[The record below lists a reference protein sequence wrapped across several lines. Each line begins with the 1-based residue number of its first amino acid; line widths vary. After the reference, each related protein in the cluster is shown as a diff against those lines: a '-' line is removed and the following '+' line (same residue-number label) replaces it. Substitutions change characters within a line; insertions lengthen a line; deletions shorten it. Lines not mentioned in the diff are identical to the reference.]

1 MTENTAATVTTS
13 NADAT
18 GGPAQLPAVA
28 FIGLGN
34 MGGPMA
40 HNLVAAGYRVIG
52 FDLVPEALEKAR
64 AAGVEVAATGA
75 EAVRSAAGGGQ
86 GLVITMLPAGRH
98 VVGALKGSEGSD
110 GREPVE
116 GLLSAAAPGTLFMD
130 CSTIAV
136 EDSVMVR
143 ELVAAAG
150 HRVLDA
156 PVSGGTVGAEAGTL
170 AMMVGGSAEDVA
182 EAMPV
187 LEVVG
192 KRIVHCGPAGN
203 GLAAKVCNN
212 MILGA
217 SMIAVS
223 EAFVLGEKLGLSNE
237 ALFDVA
243 SNATGQ
249 CWALTTNCPVPGPV
263 PTSPANRDFKPGFAG
278 ALMAKDLGLAK
289 SAIETTGIE
298 GRMGLLAEEIYAAFA
313 QGEGGTKDFSGIIEL
328 IREQSA
334 AA

>member
-1 MTENTAATVTTS
+1 MTERTSVTT
-13 NADAT
+13 NT
-18 GGPAQLPAVA
+18 LA

-40 HNLVAAGYRVIG
+40 ANLVQAGYTVHG
-52 FDLVPEALEKAR
+52 FDLVPAALEQAR
-64 AAGVEVAATGA
+64 ADGVVIADSGA
-75 EAVRSAAGGGQ
+75 EAVRAAAGEGS

-98 VVGALKGSEGSD
+98 VVGALKGSDGSEG
-110 GREPVE
+110 RNPVE
-116 GLLSAAAPGTLFMD
+116 GLLAAAAPNTLFMD

-136 EDSVMVR
+136 EDSVTVR
-143 ELVAAAG
+143 ELIAAAG

-170 AMMVGGSAEDVA
+170 AMMVGGAAEDVA

-263 PTSPANRDFKPGFAG
+263 PNSPANRDFQPGFAG

-298 GRMGLLAEEIYAAFA
+298 GRIGLLAEEIYAAFA
-313 QGEGGTKDFSGIIEL
+313 QGEGGSKDFSGIIEL
-328 IREQSA
+328 IREQSSETA
-334 AA
+334 